1 VLIRQNTVQLTFF
14 NNQRSIVGVIA
25 AKQRNDNRKF
35 QNKSN
40 CQQINKLFQSTTVI
54 LLYI

>member
-25 AKQRNDNRKF
+25 AKQRNDNSKF

-40 CQQINKLFQSTTVI
+40 CQQMNKLFQSTTVI